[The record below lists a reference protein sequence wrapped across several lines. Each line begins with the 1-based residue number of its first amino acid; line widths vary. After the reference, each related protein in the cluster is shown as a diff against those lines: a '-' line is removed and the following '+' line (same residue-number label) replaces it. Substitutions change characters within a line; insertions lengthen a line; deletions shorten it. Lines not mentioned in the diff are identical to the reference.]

1 MSSRGQGNGKA
12 FIFVCEPSF
21 KSQNEEM
28 CVLLYSLRLFNFAE
42 KLDLQAHLPFGQGSK
57 HIECNRY
64 PILYFSV

>member
-28 CVLLYSLRLFNFAE
+28 CVLLYSLRLFNSIDSAE
-42 KLDLQAHLPFGQGSK
+42 LQK
-57 HIECNRY
+57 N
-64 PILYFSV
+64 